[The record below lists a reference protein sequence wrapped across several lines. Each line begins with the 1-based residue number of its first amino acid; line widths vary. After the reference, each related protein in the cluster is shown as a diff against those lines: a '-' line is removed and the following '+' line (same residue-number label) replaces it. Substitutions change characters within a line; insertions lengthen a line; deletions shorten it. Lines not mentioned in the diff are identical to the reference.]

1 METPTITTILPDPR
15 EQRRRELIRRQRDF
29 RELLAGEAW
38 DPVMV
43 AWRRRQLAE
52 VAAELGML
60 ELVGA
65 ETAAAGVAR

>member
-15 EQRRRELIRRQRDF
+15 EQRRRELIRRQRDL

-43 AWRRRQLAE
+43 AWRSRQLAE
-52 VAAELGML
+52 IAADLGVL
-60 ELVGA
+60 ELDAADLA
-65 ETAAAGVAR
+65 ETAVRR